1 MRQCCAVKNQ
11 HENNKISGAEMRMLY
26 WMCGKTR
33 QDMIINDIRERE
45 KVGVAPIVENLGDT
59 KAPLKLKGR
68 LYRTTVTRRCC
79 MRQCCA
85 VKNQH
90 ENNKISGAEMRML
103 HWMCGKSR
111 QDRIINDI
119 RERELG

>member
-1 MRQCCAVKNQ
+1 
-11 HENNKISGAEMRMLY
+11 
-26 WMCGKTR
+26 
-33 QDMIINDIRERE
+33 
-45 KVGVAPIVENLGDT
+45 
-59 KAPLKLKGR
+59 
-68 LYRTTVTRRCC
+68 

-111 QDRIINDI
+111 QERIMNDI
-119 RERELG
+119 RERVGVAPIVENLVETQLRWFRYVERRHVDSAVRRIN